1 MKNFLEKIRE
11 IDSKYKLIA
20 LYQTQ
25 DKYNDNFIIYSVSS
39 LCALVLSIFNLKDGY
54 TQMLISTSI
63 LTIGIAI
70 CAILSKKLKNTF
82 YSDLLAA
89 ILVGYTFSSFAL
101 QGSNEG
107 FAILWIIVLPPIM
120 TNINKKV
127 GLYFSIYM
135 LLFVFVICYTPVRN
149 EISGYYTNT
158 FLERFP
164 TLCTLDFIITLY
176 VWAKSSFTEKELAVK
191 TYVDELT
198 GVYNRSFY
206 NLVCDYIEKHD
217 IQNEITLVVMDI
229 NGLKVVNDKLG
240 HLAGDTLIKGAAS
253 IISSVSDKAMAVC
266 RIGGDEFAAIL
277 RCDKND
283 ISQLEKRFIELQKN
297 WTSEV
302 VDTISVSYGIA
313 SFVDYPNKTFEEVY
327 IIADEKMYKCK
338 TEYYLK
344 NKINRRHGQRRV
356 ADRRKK
362 DILGG

>member
-1 MKNFLEKIRE
+1 MKFF
-11 IDSKYKLIA
+11 DKYKQINEKYKAIA
-20 LYQTQ
+20 LYQKKET
-25 DKYNDNFIIYSVSS
+25 NNNSFIIYCAVSFAS
-39 LCALVLSIFNLKDGY
+39 FVLTMFNLKDGY

-63 LTIGIAI
+63 LTVGLAL
-70 CAILSKKLKNTF
+70 AAFLSKKLKDTI
-82 YSDLLAA
+82 YADVLAVIMA
-89 ILVGYTFSSFAL
+89 GYIFSSFAL

-120 TNINKKV
+120 VNVNRKV
-127 GLYFSIYM
+127 GILFGAYI
-135 LLFVFVICYTPVRN
+135 LLFVFVICYTPIRN
-149 EISGYYTNT
+149 SISQYYTKT

-164 TLCTLDFIITLY
+164 ALCTLDFFLTVYIWT
-176 VWAKSSFTEKELAVK
+176 KSTYTEKELAVK

-206 NLVCDYIEKHD
+206 NLVCDYIEKHG

-277 RCDKND
+277 RCSKEE
-283 ISQLEKRFIELQKN
+283 IPHLEERFIELQEK
-297 WTSEV
+297 WTSPEV
-302 VDTISVSYGIA
+302 ESISISYGFA
-313 SFVDYPNKTFEEVY
+313 SFADYPNKTFEEVY
-327 IIADEKMYKCK
+327 TIADEKMYKCK
-338 TEYYLK
+338 TEYYLD

-356 ADRRKK
+356 GDRRKK
-362 DILGG
+362 DLLGG